1 MGRVTGTVVELR
13 DSRAWVAC
21 QAATAVCGACS
32 SGRGCGWARR
42 GRPSRLEIPAQLDGR
57 PLELG
62 TVLEL
67 EADEGPL
74 LVAAARLYVPPLLG
88 LLLGP
93 ALLRILGL
101 EAGPAPVAAALIG
114 LLAGGLVAR
123 TWTRRVP
130 AVVVRRA

>member
-21 QAATAVCGACS
+21 QAVASACGACS
-32 SGRGCGWARR
+32 AGRGCGWGRR
-42 GRPSRLEIPAQLDGR
+42 GRSSRLEIPAQLDGQ

-74 LVAAARLYVPPLLG
+74 LAAAARLYLPPLLG

-93 ALLRILGL
+93 VLLRGLGL
-101 EAGPAPVAAALIG
+101 DAGPAPVAAALVG
-114 LLAGGLVAR
+114 LLAGGLIAR
-123 TWTRRVP
+123 AWTRRVP

>member
-13 DSRAWVAC
+13 DTHAWVAC
-21 QAATAVCGACS
+21 QAAAATCGACS

-42 GRPSRLEIPAQLDGR
+42 GRPSRLEIPALLDGR

-74 LVAAARLYVPPLLG
+74 LAAAARLYLPPLLG

-93 ALLRILGL
+93 ALLRVLGL
-101 EAGPAPVAAALIG
+101 DAGPAPVAAALAG

-123 TWTRRVP
+123 MWTRHVP
-130 AVVVRRA
+130 TVLVRRA